1 MSDALKNWI
10 RENGL
15 SVPEFAQRI
24 GKPYP
29 TVKKWVY
36 KDRMPSKESLPLV
49 YNLTGLDEFKPE
61 PEMTGHPGITG
72 AKLSRDLG
80 PNTARMRQ
88 PVEVLIRDLV
98 NHIRMTEEII
108 RFFAN
113 APLDIREMLRSRL
126 DPKGI
131 AYFSGLLRAMLSEE
145 RLREFEIA
153 TDVSTALRPG
163 EGGGQHGTGS

>member
-36 KDRMPSKESLPLV
+36 KDRMPSKESLVAV
-49 YNLTGLDEFKPE
+49 YSVTGLEEFKPPQE
-61 PEMTGHPGITG
+61 REQPPKTTRKKPSPGST
-72 AKLSRDLG
+72 LG
-80 PNTARMRQ
+80 KAGMRQ
-88 PVEVLIRDLV
+88 PIELLIRDLT
-98 NHIRMTEEII
+98 NHVRMAEEAL

-113 APLDIREMLRSRL
+113 APLEMREMLRSRL
-126 DPKGI
+126 DPKGV
-131 AYFSGLLRAMLSEE
+131 AYFSGLLRAILSEE

-153 TDVSTALRPG
+153 TEVSASLQRSDSGG
-163 EGGGQHGTGS
+163 EHGRDG